1 MTNLLNLI
9 GDWNPQLFRELKGRF
24 NRRNWA
30 IAVGA
35 SLFTQLLLLLSY
47 LGSLPDSL
55 ETSYPY
61 SRYCTGNLEEYS
73 VVREC
78 LRSSPAADWLIN
90 WQLWNFDL
98 FIALSITGIGILLII
113 GSHLIN
119 ADLTKEE
126 HRGTLGFVRLS
137 PQPAQKI
144 ILGKILGVPSLIYVG
159 IALALPLHFFVGLQ
173 AHIAVPWIAMV
184 DFVAIAACFTCFSVA
199 ALWSFIGQEF
209 FGGFQAWLYSGSLG
223 FYLMIMTIVSFEN
236 NLPSDTPF
244 DWLRMVYPGNI
255 FYYLVQ
261 QNSLADELFNY
272 FSPSNWFETQFY
284 GSTHWTAGLLG
295 LGFMLGHYAFISFVA
310 WQGIGRRFYNP
321 NTTVISK
328 TTGYG
333 IAIIASILATG
344 FTVVGDRP
352 YRIFSNFEALQ
363 VFNFVLI
370 IGLALLMTPPRQQ
383 VQDWMRFRHQ
393 GKFARRLWADL
404 LWGDRSPAIVAIAV
418 MIISSASIMAIAA
431 LQHPFLENKNAVI
444 GGLMLQCGI
453 LFVFA
458 SLIQLILLRK
468 KQRGIWLIVS
478 IGSLTV
484 LPFLVFVILSERF
497 TGAIFLGLF
506 STFPITAAERAFA
519 NMVAWSLLGQCLGV
533 IGSVVILQKQI
544 RRLGDSEVKTL
555 LTAAA
560 ETPENM
566 LT

>member
-24 NRRNWA
+24 TRRNLA

-35 SLFTQLLLLLSY
+35 SLFTQLLMLLSY
-47 LGSLPDSL
+47 LGSLPDPL
-55 ETSYPY
+55 ETHYRH
-61 SRYCTGNLEEYS
+61 SRYCTGNFEEYS
-73 VVREC
+73 ATREC
-78 LRSSPAADWLIN
+78 LRSSPAGDFFVN

-98 FIALSITGIGILLII
+98 FMALSIVGIGILLII

-159 IALALPLHFFVGLQ
+159 IALALPLHLFVGLQ

-199 ALWSFIGQEF
+199 ALWSFIGREF
-209 FGGFQAWLYSGSLG
+209 FGGFQAWLYSGGLG
-223 FYLMIMTIVSFEN
+223 FYLMIMTMLSLGN
-236 NLPSDTPF
+236 DLPSNSPF
-244 DWLRMVYPGNI
+244 DWLRMVYPGNV
-255 FYYLVQ
+255 FYYLVE
-261 QNSLADELFNY
+261 QNSLADEWLDY
-272 FSPSNWFETQFY
+272 FSPSNWFTTQFY

-295 LGFMLGHYAFISFVA
+295 LGFVLGHYAFISFIA
-310 WQGIGRRFYNP
+310 WRGISRRFYNP

-333 IAIIASILATG
+333 IAIITSILTTG
-344 FTVVGDRP
+344 FTTVGDRP
-352 YRIFSNFEALQ
+352 YQIFSNFEALQ
-363 VFNFVLI
+363 VFNFVVI

-404 LWGDRSPAIVAIAV
+404 LWGDRSPAIVALGV

-431 LQHPFLENKNAVI
+431 TQHPFLEDKTAVI
-444 GGLMLQCGI
+444 GGIILQCGM
-453 LFVFA
+453 LFVLA
-458 SLIQLILLRK
+458 SIIQLILLRK

-484 LPFLVFVILSERF
+484 LPFLLFAIFHERF
-497 TGAIFLGLF
+497 TGAIALGLF
-506 STFPITAAERAFA
+506 SAFPITAAERAFS
-519 NMVAWSLLGQCLGV
+519 NMVAWSLFGQCLAS
-533 IGSVVILQKQI
+533 IGSIVILQKQI

-555 LTAAA
+555 LTSAA
-560 ETPENM
+560 ESPENM